1 MNMKKIL
8 LAITVL
14 AMIFAFSACGE
25 DAETPDND
33 ATEIE
38 TQDDGGKGDLIE
50 DFDSIDGLWYVD
62 GDRNKESLEITKDGK
77 FTSYTA
83 NGEVDKTGYVKYEA
97 EEFDNDVVYWY
108 MLYED
113 DGEFYMGFGDDE
125 SENKTDL
132 YVGNGGEPH
141 YVLMDN

>member
-1 MNMKKIL
+1 M
-8 LAITVL
+8 
-14 AMIFAFSACGE
+14 
-25 DAETPDND
+25 
-33 ATEIE
+33 
-38 TQDDGGKGDLIE
+38 
-50 DFDSIDGLWYVD
+50 
-62 GDRNKESLEITKDGK
+62 
-77 FTSYTA
+77 
-83 NGEVDKTGYVKYEA
+83 KYEA

>member
-1 MNMKKIL
+1 MNIKKIL
-8 LAITVL
+8 IAVMVL

-25 DAETPDND
+25 DSESPDND

-38 TQDDGGKGDLIE
+38 EQDGDGKGDLIE

-62 GDRNKESLEITKDGK
+62 GDLKKESLEITKVGR

-83 NGEVDKTGYVKYEA
+83 TGEVDKTGYVKYEA
-97 EEFDNDVVYWY
+97 EEFDNAVVYWF